1 MRHTRSR
8 IMIEPH
14 ILDNKIRKKEAEI
27 RSLEQK
33 LQAARVYIQALMD
46 VRREIEGDGS
56 ELKPGSMVAMARD
69 AIKRAGKPLHVDEI
83 LTAIGRPA
91 ESKSSLTGSLAAY
104 VRRSEIFT
112 RPGPNIYGLVDLD
125 DDVLELSNPPSGF
138 GTQPASF
145 DGDLDDDVPF

>member
-1 MRHTRSR
+1 
-8 IMIEPH
+8 MIEPH

-46 VRREIEGDGS
+46 VRREVEGDAS
-56 ELKPGSMVAMARD
+56 ELKAGSMVAMARD

-112 RPGPNIYGLVDLD
+112 RPGPNTYGLVDLD
-125 DDVLELSNPPSGF
+125 EDVLVLSNPPTGF
-138 GTQPASF
+138 GTQPATF
-145 DGDLDDDVPF
+145 DPDLDDDDVPF

>member
-1 MRHTRSR
+1 
-8 IMIEPH
+8 MIEPH

>member
-1 MRHTRSR
+1 
-8 IMIEPH
+8 MIEPH

-46 VRREIEGDGS
+46 VRREVEGDAS
-56 ELKPGSMVAMARD
+56 ELKAGSMVAMARD

-112 RPGPNIYGLVDLD
+112 RPGPNTYGLVDLD
-125 DDVLELSNPPSGF
+125 EDVLVLSNPPTGF
-138 GTQPASF
+138 GTQPATF
-145 DGDLDDDVPF
+145 DTDLDDDDVPF

>member
-1 MRHTRSR
+1 
-8 IMIEPH
+8 MIEPH

-56 ELKPGSMVAMARD
+56 ELKAGSMVAMARD

-104 VRRSEIFT
+104 VRRGEIFT
-112 RPGPNIYGLVDLD
+112 RPGPNTYGLVDLD
-125 DDVLELSNPPSGF
+125 DDVLELATPPSGF
-138 GTQPASF
+138 GAQPASF
-145 DGDLDDDVPF
+145 DADLDDDDVPF